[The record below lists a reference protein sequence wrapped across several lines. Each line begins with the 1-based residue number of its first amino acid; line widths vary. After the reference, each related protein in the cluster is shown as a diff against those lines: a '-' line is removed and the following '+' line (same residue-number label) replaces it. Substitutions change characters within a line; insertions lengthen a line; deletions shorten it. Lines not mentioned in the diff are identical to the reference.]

1 MVHLSGNTSVVSK
14 LSSDWLDYIGFPGDV
29 CVAFFNVP
37 PGNKLPWRQTP
48 SRKKKDIVFT
58 TVTTYV
64 YQDQLNVGV
73 SKVCEIFWI
82 FKIRPRVSH
91 TGLLLWRHFHTPK
104 RDAERNEL
112 WLGLCDLDKKKL
124 SRFLDFVF
132 DFDLNHDFDTNRH
145 ALQL

>member
-1 MVHLSGNTSVVSK
+1 MVSK

-73 SKVCEIFWI
+73 SKVCEIF
-82 FKIRPRVSH
+82 
-91 TGLLLWRHFHTPK
+91 
-104 RDAERNEL
+104 
-112 WLGLCDLDKKKL
+112 
-124 SRFLDFVF
+124 
-132 DFDLNHDFDTNRH
+132 
-145 ALQL
+145 